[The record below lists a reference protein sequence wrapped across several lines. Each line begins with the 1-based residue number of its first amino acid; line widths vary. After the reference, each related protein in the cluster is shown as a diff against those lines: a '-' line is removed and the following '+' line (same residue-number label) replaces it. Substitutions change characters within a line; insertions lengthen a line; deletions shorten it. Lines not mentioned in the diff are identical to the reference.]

1 MTKVVM
7 MKGLPASGKSTKSME
22 WLAHGNFVR
31 LNRDDLRE
39 SLFKGLDWSG
49 KREKVVMRVQT
60 AMAHEAI
67 EAGYSIVVDDT
78 NLTDFHRKRW
88 GNVADVWGASFVVD
102 EMKTDVDECIKRDRQ
117 RHIKRVGDHVIYQMA
132 LENDMLPFRDII
144 ICDID
149 GTIADL
155 THRLHYVKGDTKDWT
170 SFFQDVVFDDFR
182 EGVWDQVC
190 SEGVWRKDCEII
202 FVSGRSDIT
211 RSDTEMWLK
220 EKTGLKNFILLMRQ
234 SWDRRDDTVVKRE
247 MYDKYLSRMRVVRV
261 YDDRPRVIR
270 MWRDLGLDVVDVGTG
285 EEF

>member
-7 MKGLPASGKSTKSME
+7 MKGLPASGKTAKSLE
-22 WLAHGNFVR
+22 YLAYGNFVR

-49 KREKVVMRVQT
+49 KREKVVMKVQE
-60 AMAHEAI
+60 AMADA
-67 EAGYSIVVDDT
+67 ALASGYNIVIDDT
-78 NLTDFHRKRW
+78 NLTLFHEKRW
-88 GNVADVWGASFVVD
+88 ANVADIWGATFVEH
-102 EMKTDVDECIKRDRQ
+102 EMETDYEECIRRDRQ
-117 RHIKRVGDHVIYQMA
+117 RDKKVGDHVIYQMA
-132 LENDMLPFRDII
+132 LENDMLPLRDII

-149 GTIADL
+149 GTLADL
-155 THRLHYVKGDTKDWT
+155 THRLHYVKGETKDWD
-170 SFFQDVVFDDFR
+170 SFFDQVWEDSFR
-182 EGVWDQVC
+182 RDVWDQVRADATKYDA
-190 SEGVWRKDCEII
+190 EVV
-202 FVSGRSDIT
+202 FVSGRSDRT
-211 RSDTEMWLK
+211 REDTRDWLDRHIGYGDFK
-220 EKTGLKNFILLMRQ
+220 LIMRQ

>member
-1 MTKVVM
+1 MTKVVLM
-7 MKGLPASGKSTKSME
+7 RGLPASGKTTKSQE
-22 WLAHGNFVR
+22 YLAYGNFIR
-31 LNRDDLRE
+31 LNRDDLRD

-49 KREKVVMRVQT
+49 KREKVVMKVQT
-60 AMAHEAI
+60 EMAHAAI
-67 EAGYSIVVDDT
+67 GAGCSVVIDDT
-78 NLTDFHRKRW
+78 NLTEFHKKRW
-88 GNVADVWGASFVVD
+88 ANVADTWGASFVID
-102 EMKTDVDECIKRDRQ
+102 NLNTPYEECIKRDRQ
-117 RHIKRVGDHVIYQMA
+117 RTKRVGDHVITQMA

-155 THRLHYVKGDTKDWT
+155 THRLHYVKGDTKDWD
-170 SFFQDVVFDDFR
+170 SFFAYVISDAFRFDIWR
-182 EGVWDQVC
+182 QVI
-190 SEGVWRKDCEII
+190 EDAGTHNAEVI

-211 RSDTEMWLK
+211 RQATTDWLRSH
-220 EKTGLKNFILLMRQ
+220 TGLNDFKLIMRQ

>member
-7 MKGLPASGKSTKSME
+7 MKGLPASGKTTKSQE
-22 WLAHGNFVR
+22 YLAYGNFVR

-49 KREKVVMRVQT
+49 KREKIVMRVQYE
-60 AMAHEAI
+60 MAKA
-67 EAGYSIVVDDT
+67 ALDQGYSIVIDDT
-78 NLTDFHRKRW
+78 NLTKYHHDRW
-88 GNVADVWGASFVVD
+88 KLLADDYQGSFVVD
-102 EMKTDVDECIKRDRQ
+102 EVKTDYEECIRRDRL
-117 RHIKRVGDHVIYQMA
+117 RHVKRVGDHVITQMA

-155 THRLHYVKGDTKDWT
+155 THRLHYVKGDTKDWD
-170 SFFQDVVFDDFR
+170 SFFANVWQDSFRDDIWNK
-182 EGVWDQVC
+182 VILDSQ
-190 SEGVWRKDCEII
+190 KHDAEII
-202 FVSGRSDIT
+202 FVSGRSDKT
-211 RSDTEMWLK
+211 REDTRGWIAQEVGYEDFKL
-220 EKTGLKNFILLMRQ
+220 IMRQ

>member
-1 MTKVVM
+1 MTKVVLLR
-7 MKGLPASGKSTKSME
+7 GLPASGKTTKSQE
-22 WLAHGNFVR
+22 YLAYGNFVR
-31 LNRDDLRE
+31 LNRDDLRD

-49 KREKVVMRVQT
+49 KREKVVMSVQYD
-60 AMAHEAI
+60 MAISALDC
-67 EAGYSIVVDDT
+67 GYSIVIDDT
-78 NLTDFHRKRW
+78 NLTRYHAVRW
-88 GNVADVWGASFVVD
+88 QTLANEYGASFVVD
-102 EMKTDVDECIKRDRQ
+102 EIETDYEECIKRDRQ
-117 RHIKRVGDHVIYQMA
+117 RTKRVGDHVITQMA

-155 THRLHYVKGDTKDWT
+155 THRLHYVKGETKDWD
-170 SFFQDVVFDDFR
+170 SFFAEVHLDDFR
-182 EGVWDQVC
+182 SDIFEEVLWDAADH
-190 SEGVWRKDCEII
+190 KAEII
-202 FVSGRSDIT
+202 FVSGRSDVT
-211 RSDTEMWLK
+211 REETHNWLHK
-220 EKTGLKNFILLMRQ
+220 KTGMTGFKLIMRQ

>member
-102 EMKTDVDECIKRDRQ
+102 ELKTDVDECIKRDRS
-117 RHIKRVGDHVIYQMA
+117 RDKKVGDHVIYQMA

-155 THRLHYVKGDTKDWT
+155 MHRLHYVKGETKDWKN
-170 SFFQDVVFDDFR
+170 FFNAVGGDSFR
-182 EGVWDQVC
+182 EDIWKIVSYNAAVNNA
-190 SEGVWRKDCEII
+190 EVI
-202 FVSGRSDIT
+202 FVSGRSDVT
-211 RSDTEMWLK
+211 RGDTEAWLRHY
-220 EKTGLKNFILLMRQ
+220 TGLKDFKLIMRQ

-247 MYDKYLSRMRVVRV
+247 MYDKYLSRMRVVRI

>member
-1 MTKVVM
+1 MTKVVLLR
-7 MKGLPASGKSTKSME
+7 GLPASGKTTKSLE
-22 WLAHGNFVR
+22 YLAHGNFVR
-31 LNRDDLRE
+31 LNRDDLRD

-49 KREKVVMRVQT
+49 KREKVVKQVQMS
-60 AMAHEAI
+60 MAVRAI
-67 EAGYSIVVDDT
+67 DAGYSVVIDDT
-78 NLTDFHRKRW
+78 NLSQYHKDRW
-88 GNVADVWGASFVVD
+88 EGLAKDLNSSFVVD
-102 EMKTDVDECIKRDRQ
+102 EIKTDYHECIRRDRV
-117 RHIKRVGDHVIYQMA
+117 RDKKVGDHVITQMA

-155 THRLHYVKGDTKDWT
+155 THRLHYVWGETKDWP
-170 SFFQDVVFDDFR
+170 SFFDLVGQDKFRDDVWKEVINNAFDHDA
-182 EGVWDQVC
+182 EV
-190 SEGVWRKDCEII
+190 I

-211 RSDTEMWLK
+211 RSDTVDWIREHTALETFK
-220 EKTGLKNFILLMRQ
+220 LLMRQ

-270 MWRDLGLDVVDVGTG
+270 MWRELGLDVVDVGTG